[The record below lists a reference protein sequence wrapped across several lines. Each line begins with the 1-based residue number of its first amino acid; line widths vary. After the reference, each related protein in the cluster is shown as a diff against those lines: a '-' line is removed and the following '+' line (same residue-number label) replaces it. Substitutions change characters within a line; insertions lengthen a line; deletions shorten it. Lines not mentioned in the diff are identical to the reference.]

1 MKKAI
6 EFTDILTDM
15 VCSKKILP
23 PPPPPILAAFITG
36 KSMRIDKLMMGKKEY
51 ICIHYRGS
59 EIIIK

>member
-15 VCSKKILP
+15 VSSKKIL
-23 PPPPPILAAFITG
+23 PPPILAAFITG